1 MSKIESI
8 FKKLDTV
15 KEGFEIRQYSLHG
28 PVDVQ
33 IFWRSEKDENGID
46 LRCVEE
52 RGTNLLEAATKAYS
66 QYLIKSYKP
75 KYSKDYRVTCAVN
88 RMLKQGKIKKDCAI
102 ELMHKRG
109 VIKKDIARG
118 CVDGWFQGVFK
129 NREDLL

>member
-1 MSKIESI
+1 MAKP
-8 FKKLDTV
+8 FKA
-15 KEGFEIRQYSLHG
+15 G
-28 PVDVQ
+28 DVV
-33 IFWRSEKDENGID
+33 ISDSGLIIDVWHDENPRNPNTFTGCARGKDEPFASSALWLID
-46 LRCVEE
+46 KCKPYNQN
-52 RGTNLLEAATKAYS
+52 T
-66 QYLIKSYKP
+66 IKKYKP

-109 VIKKDIARG
+109 GIKKDIARG